1 MSTTLHAPTT
11 DHRTEE
17 GLWPFDEITVWFDIR
32 EGFGVTTQSDRLTT
46 DYRVR
51 VIQTG
56 LAVSWLALGIFAIW
70 ALSLDESQRTPSL
83 LAAAGLLAGLAAL
96 SATPWKRMGSSRLAE
111 WLIVAWGLGAF
122 AAQVFVAVHGSEN
135 PSAIGF
141 LLVSFFAAAAAV
153 STVPLI
159 VVSVSSIGS
168 YWIALGD
175 SLGFST
181 AATATR
187 LLGFVAA
194 TVFVMLLSIRIRTQI
209 EESSLKY
216 QELATR
222 ESTLAG
228 QERRLSQL
236 YDVSLS
242 IGAGTN
248 LDEVLPELIGR
259 VVEAVEARIGLVLMY
274 DADTGSLE
282 LMTPIWVAGHTV
294 AARGVVLS
302 LDERNLPQRVFTSG
316 DAAII
321 NSFENREA
329 EDRLAHELQAD
340 RLAAVALRLGD
351 RTIGVLVV
359 GDKATDFTNADI
371 RTLESVAAPAAL
383 VLNQLTRYEEA
394 RASSVRMAEVAEMK
408 TNFVSVVS
416 HELRT
421 PLTSIIGAL
430 STLQRPELLPDDPR
444 AQQLITM
451 ASNQSKRLHTLIEDL
466 LVMSRIEAA
475 SLPVRSTGID
485 VEPFLTELLAALPDA
500 DRVSVS
506 VTEDTEELYSDRD
519 HLARV
524 MTNLVDNALKYG
536 ADADVEIEVVTAR
549 DEVRLS
555 VIDHGPGIP
564 YQMHDVIFDRFTQLQ
579 PHATRSKGGA
589 GLGLSIVRGLAEA
602 MNGRVWFE
610 PTVDGGATF
619 TVALPSGSPEE

>member
-1 MSTTLHAPTT
+1 M
-11 DHRTEE
+11 
-17 GLWPFDEITVWFDIR
+17 WFDIR
-32 EGFGVTTQSDRLTT
+32 EGFGVTVQGNRLTT

-56 LAVSWLALGIFAIW
+56 LIVSWLALGVFAIW
-70 ALSLDESQRTPSL
+70 ALSLDQSQRTSIL
-83 LAAAGLLAGLAAL
+83 VTAGGLLVGLIAL
-96 SATPWKRMGSSRLAE
+96 SVTPWKRVVASPAAD
-111 WLIVAWGLGAF
+111 WLIVAWSLGAF
-122 AAQVFVAVHGSEN
+122 AAQLFVAVHGSEN

-153 STVPLI
+153 STVPL
-159 VVSVSSIGS
+159 VVISVGSIAS

-175 SLGFST
+175 SLGF
-181 AATATR
+181 ATSATTTR
-187 LLGFVAA
+187 TLGFMAA

-209 EESSLKY
+209 EESSVKY
-216 QELATR
+216 EELATR
-222 ESTLAG
+222 ESALAG

-274 DADTGSLE
+274 NAGSASLE
-282 LMTPIWVAGHTV
+282 LMAPIWVAGHTV
-294 AARGVVLS
+294 PTEGFLLP
-302 LDERNLPQRVFTSG
+302 LDERGLPQRVFTSG
-316 DAAII
+316 DPAMI
-321 NSFENREA
+321 NSFEKREV

-340 RLAAVALRLGD
+340 RIAAVALRLGD
-351 RTIGVLVV
+351 RTIGVLLV
-359 GDKATDFTNADI
+359 GDKATDFTSADI

-383 VLNQLTRYEEA
+383 VLNQLTRYEAA
-394 RASSVRMAEVAEMK
+394 RASSVRMTEVAEMK

-430 STLQRPELLPDDPR
+430 STLQRPELLPEDPR

-451 ASNQSKRLHTLIEDL
+451 ASNQPRRLHTLIEDL

-475 SLPVRSTGID
+475 SLPVRSTTI
-485 VEPFLTELLAALPDA
+485 EIESFLAELLGSLPDA
-500 DRVSVS
+500 DRVVVS
-506 VTEDTEELYSDRD
+506 VAEDTKELNADRD

-524 MTNLVDNALKYG
+524 VTNLVDNALKYG
-536 ADADVEIEVVTAR
+536 ADAPVEVAAWTSG
-549 DEVRLS
+549 DETRLS

-564 YQMHDVIFDRFTQLQ
+564 YQMHDVVFDRFTQLQ
-579 PHATRSKGGA
+579 PHATRSRGGA

>member
-1 MSTTLHAPTT
+1 
-11 DHRTEE
+11 
-17 GLWPFDEITVWFDIR
+17 
-32 EGFGVTTQSDRLTT
+32 
-46 DYRVR
+46 

-56 LAVSWLALGIFAIW
+56 LIVSWLALGIFAVW
-70 ALSLDESQRTPSL
+70 ALSLDESRRTPSL
-83 LAAAGLLAGLAAL
+83 IVTAGLLVGLTAL
-96 SATPWKRMGSSRLAE
+96 TVTPWKRVVGSPVAE
-111 WLIVAWGLGAF
+111 WLIVAWSLGVF
-122 AAQVFVAVHGSEN
+122 AAQVFVAVRGTQS

-159 VVSVSSIGS
+159 VISISSIGS

-175 SLGFST
+175 SLGFATS
-181 AATATR
+181 ATATR
-187 LLGFVAA
+187 MLGFMAA
-194 TVFVMLLSIRIRTQI
+194 TFSVMLLSIRIRTQI

-259 VVEAVEARIGLVLMY
+259 VVEAVESRIGLVLMY
-274 DADTGSLE
+274 DADASALE

-294 AARGVVLS
+294 AAPGVVLP
-302 LDERNLPQRVFTSG
+302 LDERSLPQRVFTSG
-316 DAAII
+316 DATII

-359 GDKATDFTNADI
+359 GDKSTDFTDADI

-383 VLNQLTRYEEA
+383 VLNQMTRYEEA

-430 STLQRPELLPDDPR
+430 STLQRPELLPEDPR

-451 ASNQSKRLHTLIEDL
+451 ASNQSQRLHTLIEDL
-466 LVMSRIEAA
+466 LVMSRIEAV
-475 SLPVRSTGID
+475 SLPVRSAEID
-485 VEPFLTELLAALPDA
+485 VDSFLTELLATLSDT

-506 VTEDTEELYSDRD
+506 VTGDMEKLYADRD

-536 ADADVEIEVVTAR
+536 GDAEVEIEAVTTR

-619 TVALPSGSPEE
+619 TVALPSGSPEQQESHG

>member
-1 MSTTLHAPTT
+1 
-11 DHRTEE
+11 
-17 GLWPFDEITVWFDIR
+17 VFDIR
-32 EGFGVTTQSDRLTT
+32 EGFGVTAQNDRLTT
-46 DYRVR
+46 DYRVH

-56 LAVSWLALGIFAIW
+56 LIVSWLALGVFAIW
-70 ALSLDESQRTPSL
+70 ALSLDQSRRTPSL
-83 LAAAGLLAGLAAL
+83 VVAAGLLVGLTAL
-96 SATPWKRMGSSRLAE
+96 TFTPWKRAVASPVAE
-111 WLIVAWGLGAF
+111 WLIVAWSLGVF
-122 AAQVFVAVHGSEN
+122 AAQVFVAVHGSES
-135 PSAIGF
+135 PFAIGF
-141 LLVSFFAAAAAV
+141 LLVSVFAAAAAV

-159 VVSVSSIGS
+159 VISIGSIGS

-175 SLGFST
+175 SLGFATS
-181 AATATR
+181 ATATR
-187 LLGFVAA
+187 MLGFTAA

-209 EESSLKY
+209 EESSVKY

-248 LDEVLPELIGR
+248 LDEVLPELIGH
-259 VVEAVEARIGLVLMY
+259 VVEAVESRIGLIFMY
-274 DADTGSLE
+274 DAAASALE

-294 AARGVVLS
+294 AAQGVVLP
-302 LDERNLPQRVFTSG
+302 LDERSLPQRVFTSG

-321 NSFENREA
+321 NSFENRKA

-359 GDKATDFTNADI
+359 GDKATDFTDADI

-383 VLNQLTRYEEA
+383 VLNQMTRYEEV

-430 STLQRPELLPDDPR
+430 STLQRPELLPEDPR
-444 AQQLITM
+444 AQQLIAM
-451 ASNQSKRLHTLIEDL
+451 ASNQSRRLHTLIEDL

-475 SLPVRSTGID
+475 SLPVRSTEID
-485 VEPFLTELLAALPDA
+485 VDSFLTELLAALPDT

-506 VTEDTEELYSDRD
+506 VADDAEKLYADKD

-524 MTNLVDNALKYG
+524 MTNLVDNAIKYG
-536 ADADVEIEVVTAR
+536 GDADVEIEAVTAR

-589 GLGLSIVRGLAEA
+589 GLGLSIVRGLSEA
-602 MNGRVWFE
+602 MGGRVWFE